1 MLSLSSWTVTIA
13 LSLLGPPQ
21 SGDGV
26 VAGEEPA
33 KPTTTQPA
41 STNEPS
47 KGKPT
52 RAELERKLAE
62 TLTNAVLEGTWQ
74 LIEGDK
80 LGEARADK
88 YTIIKAQKLGGDFWV
103 ITARIEYADKDVTVP
118 LPLRIVWSGDTP
130 VITVSDFPIPGIGT
144 YSARVMI
151 HRNLYA
157 GTWFG
162 VGYGGVMSGMISRI
176 EPEKS
181 VEKTE

>member
-1 MLSLSSWTVTIA
+1 MPSLISWTVIIA
-13 LSLLGPPQ
+13 LNLLGPPQ
-21 SGDGV
+21 SDDGFA
-26 VAGEEPA
+26 AGEEPA
-33 KPTTTQPA
+33 KPPTTQPA
-41 STNEPS
+41 SAN
-47 KGKPT
+47 KPLDGEAA
-52 RAELERKLAE
+52 RAELERKFAE
-62 TLTNAVLEGTWQ
+62 TLTNSVLEGSWQ

-130 VITVSDFPIPGIGT
+130 VITVTDFPVPGIGT

-151 HRNLYA
+151 YRNLYA

-162 VGYGGVMSGMISRI
+162 VGYGGVMSGMISRPKPD
-176 EPEKS
+176 EP